1 MVAPTVK
8 SLHVLYPVHGGIL
21 SLSIQLLDDS
31 IFIGVPLF
39 FLGGLAQSW
48 RIHDLTQVIER
59 HTRLPTLVV
68 FGKDS
73 VWPVCSVEPRHDGP
87 AVAVRF
93 ARGSGGN
100 NPDSGDVLGP
110 NAWLGN
116 DYRPVGSPLG
126 PWLFG
131 GGLSFLLVARCSRLR
146 SKSFSLFFIYH
157 SCFSCFAFSGFLLGM
172 SNTTDDCP
180 GRLTISSVPSAN
192 HRSRSRPRGD
202 PKNLYP

>member
-1 MVAPTVK
+1 MVTSQTLFGFFGLKCLVLTSRFHTSHAFVVAPTVK

-21 SLSIQLLDDS
+21 SLSIQLLDDP

-73 VWPVCSVEPRHDGP
+73 VWSVCSVEPRHDGP

-126 PWLFG
+126 PWLFVLVL
-131 GGLSFLLVARCSRLR
+131 GLVW
-146 SKSFSLFFIYH
+146 
-157 SCFSCFAFSGFLLGM
+157 
-172 SNTTDDCP
+172 
-180 GRLTISSVPSAN
+180 VEVVV
-192 HRSRSRPRGD
+192 
-202 PKNLYP
+202 